1 MSNSSSQTRHLVS
14 TGAVKTQG
22 GNHFI
27 APGQIAVIDRKRGSS
42 DGVAVVSDFSQYPK
56 NDPRFILTVGE
67 KEIANARTRGAHD
80 SMSIPFSINQ
90 IVEMGV
96 EVPKIAQQKVDEWKV
111 GYDGLNPETSFK
123 FQEGMQ
129 PLHIRLKVDEGSIPY
144 SGGGVNA
151 EVVDL
156 VYDFNSTNPYKTC
169 NPVDPCTPIAC
180 KPIIEEII
188 KTFER
193 HQIGGGRELRD
204 VVEIYPI
211 LSCNNELGDVP
222 YTTWQ
227 LSTCDTGDSL
237 ALANVKASVGNGN
250 VILKRRNGST
260 SVYQVMIQ
268 GTTQP
273 NDYTPTVVGMLPVC
287 NVCEDGSTPTAGGYL
302 YYITVEDDGVDVS
315 ADIESLISGSVAN
328 KQGNSYGK
336 GVYSLVTTSQI
347 NVQDFVDDLLSG
359 EDLVSTV
366 REVGE
371 IKSFCEGEGL
381 DPIEWSLVDTC
392 YADTRQYK
400 ITLGDDECGNDLLT
414 QLKATYPE
422 YNVVVADGNETTSL
436 VQVTIKG
443 TSGTANIKIG
453 GVDYLATFNTDID
466 TTITDFIALH
476 GSTLSA
482 LGVQLGNGGSDV
494 LLISGDTENVGIVT
508 ATNDTPNLTGDVVTT
523 LTPIPAKG
531 ACMTSYTATVPT
543 DIKCEDCDPK
553 LTAFYT
559 AEAPKPFRNVEWEE
573 VEDTTP
579 VDVNCLCGIGF
590 RGKTFKITPEKCLWG
605 KFEYVEDSTSIL
617 VSGAGYASNGLLNAG
632 MDFTENVSVKQ
643 VSEKIS
649 RDAVAGNLLNLEVEG
664 GYYFQDRD
672 THFHETL
679 KSRWVELESRFS
691 DLSSQYINYWI
702 KVQHTKQAGYLE
714 QMQSKPII
722 YNIFVEIGKHQD
734 IETLLNSLAGSR
746 GIDGVTAFVI

>member
-1 MSNSSSQTRHLVS
+1 MSNSSSQTRHLIS
-14 TGAVKTQG
+14 TGAVKTSG

-27 APGQIAVIDRKRGSS
+27 APGQLAVVDRRKGTS
-42 DGVAVVSDFSQYPK
+42 DGLAVVSDFSRYPK

-80 SMSIPFSINQ
+80 SMSIPFSIDQ

-96 EVPKIAQQKVDEWKV
+96 EVPKIAQVKVDEWKV
-111 GYDGLNPETSFK
+111 GYNGLDPETSFK

-129 PLHIRLKVDEGSIPY
+129 PLHIRLKVGEGSIPY
-144 SGGGVNA
+144 SGGNVNA

-169 NPVDPCTPIAC
+169 NPIDPCTPIAC
-180 KPIIEEII
+180 KPIIEDII

-193 HQIGGGRELRD
+193 HQIGGGRELKD

-211 LSCNNELGDVP
+211 LSCNNELGEVE

-250 VILKRRNGST
+250 VILKRRSGST
-260 SVYQVMIQ
+260 SVYQVMVQ
-268 GTTQP
+268 GNTQP
-273 NDYTPTVVGMLPVC
+273 SDFTPTVAGMLPIC
-287 NVCEDGSTPTAGGYL
+287 NVCEDGSTPTTGGYL
-302 YYITVEDDGVDVS
+302 YYITVEDNGVDVS
-315 ADIESLISGSVAN
+315 GDIESLISGSVAN

-336 GVYSLVTTSQI
+336 GVYSLVTTSEI
-347 NVQDFVDDLLSG
+347 DVQDLVDDLLSG
-359 EDLVSTV
+359 DDLVATV
-366 REVGE
+366 REVGA
-371 IKSFCEGEGL
+371 IKSFCEATTL
-381 DPIEWSLVDTC
+381 DPVEWTLIDTC
-392 YADTRQYK
+392 YSDTRQFK
-400 ITLGDDECGNDLLT
+400 ITLGDDECGNDLLS
-414 QLKATYPE
+414 QLQASYPT
-422 YNVVVADGNETTSL
+422 YNVTVANGVNTASL
-436 VQVTIKG
+436 VTVTLSG
-443 TSGTANIKIG
+443 TSGTANINIG
-453 GVDYLATFNTDID
+453 GVNYLATFDTDLQ
-466 TTITDFIALH
+466 TTAINFRDDHEA
-476 GSTLSA
+476 TLQA
-482 LGVQLGNGGSDV
+482 LGVSIVASGVSDI
-494 LLISGDTENVGIVT
+494 LISGNTSVIGTVT
-508 ATNDTPNLTGDVVTT
+508 VTNITTNLSGTVSTQ
-523 LTPIPAKG
+523 LFPLPAKG
-531 ACMTSYTATVPT
+531 ACMTSYIATVPT

-559 AEAPKPFRNVEWEE
+559 PETPKPFRNVEWEE
-573 VEDTTP
+573 VSDTTP
-579 VDVNCLCGIGF
+579 ADLSCLCGIGF
-590 RGKTFKITPEKCLWG
+590 RGKIFKITPEKCLWG

-617 VSGAGYASNGLLNAG
+617 VAGAGYASNGLLNAG
-632 MDFTENVSVKQ
+632 MSFTENVAVKQ
-643 VSEKIS
+643 TSEKIS
-649 RDAVAGNLLNLEVEG
+649 RDSVAGNLLNLEVEG

-691 DLSSQYINYWI
+691 DLDAQYVNYWI
-702 KVQHTKQAGYLE
+702 KVQHTKQSGYLE